1 MERKSNIFKISVLFL
16 IALDLIVW
24 YLIFF
29 PAILVDPEFYFL
41 KVGQGDGSLV
51 VLPGDGSASA
61 KFLID
66 GGPLNGGLGANLE
79 KIFKAD
85 DRYIDLVFVSHPQ
98 IDHFGGLLDIL
109 KNYKVGAVLYN
120 GEDSNDA
127 NWKELNKII
136 SEKNIAKIA
145 LGVRDNVIYASS
157 TVKVLNS
164 SGFFA
169 NANDSG
175 LALFLES
182 GGLKALFTA
191 DLSADAEKAIASAE
205 NIRADI
211 LKVSHH
217 GSKYSSD
224 LTFLEK
230 VMPKVSVIEVGKNSY
245 GHPTKEVLNRLA
257 EIGSQV
263 FRTDLQGI
271 IKIINDNGNIKV
283 FNINF

>member
-1 MERKSNIFKISVLFL
+1 MENKSNIFKISILFL
-16 IALDLIVW
+16 AALDLIVW
-24 YLIFF
+24 YFIFS
-29 PAILVDPEFYFL
+29 PAALSGPELYFL
-41 KVGQGDGSLV
+41 KVGQGDSSLAVLSGGGGSGV
-51 VLPGDGSASA
+51 

-66 GGPLNGGLGANLE
+66 GGPLGGGLGTNLD
-79 KIFKAD
+79 KIFRAN
-85 DRYIDLVFVSHPQ
+85 DRYVDLIFISHPQ

-109 KNYKVGAVLYN
+109 KNYEVGAVLYN

-136 SEKNIAKIA
+136 SDKNIVKIA
-145 LGVRDNVIYASS
+145 LAAGDEVVYASS
-157 TVKVLNS
+157 TVKILNS
-164 SGFFA
+164 SGFSA

-175 LALFLES
+175 LALLLES
-182 GGLKALFTA
+182 GGLKALYTA
-191 DLSADAEKAIASAE
+191 DLSADAERAIVRDG
-205 NIRADI
+205 NIQADV

-224 LTFLEK
+224 LTFLEEVK
-230 VMPKVSVIEVGKNSY
+230 PKISVIEVGKNSY
-245 GHPTKEVLNRLA
+245 GHPTKEALSRLA

-271 IKIINDNGNIKV
+271 IKVINNGGKIKV